1 MTAGVYLIIRFN
13 NVILQIESIN
23 LLIIMSVITTI
34 ISGIGANSEFDL
46 KKIIALSTLR
56 QLGIIITILIFGYPI
71 LAFFHL
77 IIHALFKASL
87 FLCAG
92 IIIHIFNNNQDIRLI
107 GCLCYQIPLTIVLI
121 NISNLSLCGIPFIR
135 GFYSKDLIIETI
147 SFNNINL
154 IIIILIYIGI
164 GLTSFYSIRLTYFL
178 ILSNANFRRINYFNE
193 SLNNINKRIFT
204 LTMYSIISGSL
215 FI

>member
-1 MTAGVYLIIRFN
+1 MI
-13 NVILQIESIN
+13 
-23 LLIIMSVITTI
+23 SVLTII
-34 ISGIGANSEFDL
+34 ISGIGAIFEFDL
-46 KKIIALSTLR
+46 KKVIALSTLS
-56 QLGIIITILIFGYPI
+56 QLGIIITILIFGYPN

-92 IIIHIFNNNQDIRLI
+92 IIIHVFNNDQDIRI
-107 GCLCYQIPLTIVLI
+107 ISCLCYQIPLTITLI
-121 NISNLSLCGIPFIR
+121 NISNLSLCGLPFIR

-147 SFNNINL
+147 NFNNIN
-154 IIIILIYIGI
+154 IIIMILIYLGI

-178 ILSNANFRRINYFNE
+178 ILSNNSYIRINYFNE
-193 SLNNINKRIFT
+193 SLNNMNKRIVI
-204 LTMYSIISGSL
+204 LTIYSVISGSL